1 MTEENKLKFP
11 LKLNLQH
18 FADGE
23 GGDGADQTEDKSG
36 GDDKVQAQGQDDEK
50 QEGRTFTQEDVSNI
64 ASKESKSAVEKVLKD
79 LGFDG
84 FDNAKDGVE
93 KFKEYQESQKTEA
106 EKQEGKLKT
115 LSDQL
120 NLSQTENEN
129 LKAQMGAYKAG
140 VNPDAVDDVI
150 ALAKVQ
156 VDDDTDIDTAI
167 AKVVEKYPHFKVEAA
182 DERDDTAPKKKTV
195 VGGNP
200 NGGENSKQ
208 DAFEALAQKYK

>member
-18 FADGE
+18 FADDK
-23 GGDGADQTEDKSG
+23 GGDGADQTDDKSG
-36 GDDKVQAQGQDDEK
+36 GDDKAQGQNDEK
-50 QEGRTFTQEDVSNI
+50 QEGKTFTQEDVSNI

-106 EKQEGKLKT
+106 EKQEGKVKT

-120 NLSQTENEN
+120 NLSQSENEN
-129 LKAQMGAYKAG
+129 LKAQMGAYKVG
-140 VNPDAVDDVI
+140 VDPEAVDDVV
-150 ALAKVQ
+150 ALAKAQ
-156 VDDDTDIDTAI
+156 VNDDTDIDAAI
-167 AKVVEKYPHFKVEAA
+167 AKVVEKYPHFKSEAA
-182 DERDDTAPKKKTV
+182 DEKDDTSPKKKTV

-200 NGGENSKQ
+200 QGGSDKKEEESWKE
-208 DAFEALAQKYK
+208 FL

>member
-23 GGDGADQTEDKSG
+23 GGDDTDQTGDKSG
-36 GDDKVQAQGQDDEK
+36 GDDKSQGQDDKK
-50 QEGRTFTQEDVSNI
+50 QDVKTFTQEDVSNI

-79 LGFDG
+79 LGFDD

-93 KFKEYQESQKTEA
+93 KFKEYQENQKTEA
-106 EKQEGKLKT
+106 EKQEGKVKT
-115 LSDQL
+115 LSEQL
-120 NLSQTENEN
+120 NLSQSENEN

-140 VNPDAVDDVI
+140 VNPDAVDDVV

-167 AKVVEKYPHFKVEAA
+167 AKVVEKYPHFKAEAA
-182 DERDDTAPKKKTV
+182 DEKDDTAPKKKTV

-200 NGGENSKQ
+200 QGSSDKKEEESWKE
-208 DAFEALAQKYK
+208 FL